1 MNKRLKNFCVNIML
15 SLIVFF
21 FLSFRYIPFSFSYDS
36 SIPFL
41 SYLCSRLDHVIC
53 RSARLFIFDLKA
65 TPSSIMREVISVNG
79 MYTENNVFLLFPPIL
94 TQSDKLVVKSVTLAG
109 NYILR
114 NTEFVPTDFFK
125 KV

>member
-1 MNKRLKNFCVNIML
+1 M
-15 SLIVFF
+15 
-21 FLSFRYIPFSFSYDS
+21 
-36 SIPFL
+36 
-41 SYLCSRLDHVIC
+41 
-53 RSARLFIFDLKA
+53 FIFDLKA

-79 MYTENNVFLLFPPIL
+79 MYTENNVFLLFSPIL

>member
-1 MNKRLKNFCVNIML
+1 
-15 SLIVFF
+15 
-21 FLSFRYIPFSFSYDS
+21 
-36 SIPFL
+36 
-41 SYLCSRLDHVIC
+41 
-53 RSARLFIFDLKA
+53 
-65 TPSSIMREVISVNG
+65 MREVISVNG
-79 MYTENNVFLLFPPIL
+79 MYTNIHVSSLLPPIL